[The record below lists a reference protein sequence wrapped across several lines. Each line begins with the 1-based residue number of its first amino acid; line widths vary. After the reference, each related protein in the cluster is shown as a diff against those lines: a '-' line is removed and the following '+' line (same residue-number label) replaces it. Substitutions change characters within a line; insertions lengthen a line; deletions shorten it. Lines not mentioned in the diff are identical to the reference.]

1 MLHPSISAEKP
12 IGWQITAGVMDSVD
26 FQMYTTSQEF
36 SMDPRMESLEN
47 LFLLQRLKA
56 SERCRETSM
65 SI

>member
-1 MLHPSISAEKP
+1 
-12 IGWQITAGVMDSVD
+12 MDSVD
-26 FQMYTTSQEF
+26 FQMYTTSQDF
-36 SMDPRMESLEN
+36 SMDLRVESLGN